1 MSNFKKQILKPV
13 LVLALIWGGVSM
25 LQSRGVDG
33 HAMLE
38 TIETQ
43 SHATASFVGE
53 KSEPAIELAGKFDE
67 NVQNLNNKAKEV
79 KANFQPQGYIV
90 KRVVADKASPVIK
103 AATWA
108 DHTMSLPAILLIL
121 VFGGVFFLLG
131 ISGPNSYLGNRH

>member
-1 MSNFKKQILKPV
+1 MSNFKKQILKPL
-13 LVLALIWGGVSM
+13 LVLGFISVGVTT

-53 KSEPAIELAGKFDE
+53 KSEPVYELAGKVDE
-67 NVQNLNNKAKEV
+67 NVKSLNNKAKEFQS
-79 KANFQPQGYIV
+79 NLQPQGYIV
-90 KRVVADKASPVIK
+90 KQVVADKASPVIK

-108 DHTMSLPAILLIL
+108 DHTMSLPAILLML
-121 VFGGVFFLLG
+121 VFAGVFFLLG
-131 ISGPNSYLGNRH
+131 VSGPSSHLGGHH